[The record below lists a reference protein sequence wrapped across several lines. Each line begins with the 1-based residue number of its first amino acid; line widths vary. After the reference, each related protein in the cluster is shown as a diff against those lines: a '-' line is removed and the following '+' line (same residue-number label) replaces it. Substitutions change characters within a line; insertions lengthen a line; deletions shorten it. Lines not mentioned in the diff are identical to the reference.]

1 MLSLSVKNLSP
12 WLILKSFSIWL
23 KGMAGKRFWHHK
35 LGMWK
40 SGISG
45 PKKDPT
51 VQAKNVEIEE
61 LTFKG
66 LFHVEI
72 EDPF

>member
-1 MLSLSVKNLSP
+1 
-12 WLILKSFSIWL
+12 
-23 KGMAGKRFWHHK
+23 MAGKRFWHHK